1 MIQCVVCILPACFLP
16 PDRIDFVPCAGGRK
30 EKRRRDCGCGMQ
42 QRGWL
47 AVREKRESYA
57 GWRRRKERK
66 EEGKKEKEICSQL
79 RVNQAGNIFAY
90 IEAEK
95 GGKRRFPLP

>member
-1 MIQCVVCILPACFLP
+1 
-16 PDRIDFVPCAGGRK
+16 
-30 EKRRRDCGCGMQ
+30 MQ

-79 RVNQAGNIFAY
+79 RVKQPGNIFAY
-90 IEAEK
+90 IETEK
-95 GGKRRFPLP
+95 GKGESPSLNMRCLFRKELCDYDTY